1 MKRWLNMHIIILIW
15 KKATIA
21 WRGQG
26 GLVTKI
32 HQQYL
37 GCWNSCK
44 CTMTLEFLH
53 GLGLISILFVD
64 TKLLIPLW
72 LLPTWYT
79 STQSENETCL
89 VQICSKHCEM
99 LPGLMSGTSGSA
111 VSHLLCDCDN
121 MYPCQSEHSTEKK
134 CDKILKTDCTTT
146 ISVTNVYPS
155 ALNNR
160 ALVT

>member
-1 MKRWLNMHIIILIW
+1 MHIIILIW

-37 GCWNSCK
+37 GCWISCK

-79 STQSENETCL
+79 STQSENETSL
-89 VQICSKHCEM
+89 VQSCSKHCGM
-99 LPGLMSGTSGSA
+99 LPGLMSGTLGSA
-111 VSHLLCDCDN
+111 VSHLLADCDFQQHLWEAH
-121 MYPCQSEHSTEKK
+121 YAGESEICSTVQEQSFWKYAWIN
-134 CDKILKTDCTTT
+134 ILYDWKLQ
-146 ISVTNVYPS
+146 V
-155 ALNNR
+155 LQ
-160 ALVT
+160 